1 MIIAQQMQHGMYRQ
15 IGNFALQA
23 VAVQFGLFHGALHR
37 NHDIAQN
44 LAAVV
49 LVDIILP
56 VFCHGEAEH
65 IGGGILIPVLL
76 VQLVDAGV
84 IHKGHADLCRAVKVF
99 VFQHRIA
106 AAADQD
112 AKPRRN
118 FDRVLLIG
126 DQYFVRHRKSAS

>member
-1 MIIAQQMQHGMYRQ
+1 MVVAQQVQHGMYRQ

-84 IHKGHADLCRAVKVF
+84 IHKGHADLCRSFKMLIL
-99 VFQHRIA
+99 QHGITGT
-106 AAADQD
+106 ADENAQTG
-112 AKPRRN
+112 RN
-118 FDRVLLIG
+118 LDGLL
-126 DQYFVRHRKSAS
+126 